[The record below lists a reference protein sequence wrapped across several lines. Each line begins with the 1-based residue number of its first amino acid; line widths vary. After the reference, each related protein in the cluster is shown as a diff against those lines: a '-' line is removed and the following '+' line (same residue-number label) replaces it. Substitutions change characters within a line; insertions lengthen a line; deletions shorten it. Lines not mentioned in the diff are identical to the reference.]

1 MPDRLWR
8 NDEEDWSETDD
19 EDLDDS
25 DAVPCPECGAAIY
38 ADLDHCPKCGYWLI
52 DDDRRAHAP
61 GLYQSRG
68 VRIVAIIMLVIFAFG
83 LLASI
88 LGSRG

>member
-38 ADLDHCPKCGYWLI
+38 ADLDHCPKCGYWLT
-52 DDDRRAHAP
+52 DADHRALNR
-61 GLYQSRG
+61 GLFQSRG
-68 VRIVAIIMLVIFAFG
+68 VRIVAIIMLVMFALG
-83 LLASI
+83 LIVNLV
-88 LGSRG
+88 GW